1 MCGRKVKEAEF
12 FSLIFANFVASTGGP
27 GVPSCAGEP
36 SAAAAA
42 DPADLHVVL
51 LCQVHPCL
59 RLAEHRPLLLLPARA
74 AARVHHVRE
83 NRDLTEKGSHAKWQ
97 MEVRNLRSEVG
108 AFGGFTATHP
118 RAVFSG
124 RAARNSA
131 HGVLLLFRSVLP
143 RGNSNG
149 VSRALRRALR
159 AKYTNRLMRV
169 RAGAVLPDHLGFI
182 ARAASGRR
190 LCGGRR
196 SL

>member
-1 MCGRKVKEAEF
+1 
-12 FSLIFANFVASTGGP
+12 
-27 GVPSCAGEP
+27 
-36 SAAAAA
+36 
-42 DPADLHVVL
+42 
-51 LCQVHPCL
+51 
-59 RLAEHRPLLLLPARA
+59 
-74 AARVHHVRE
+74 
-83 NRDLTEKGSHAKWQ
+83 
-97 MEVRNLRSEVG
+97 MEVNSYTVYSEDSPLSPPSLH
-108 AFGGFTATHP
+108 THP
-118 RAVFSG
+118 ESRVFPG

-169 RAGAVLPDHLGFI
+169 SAGAVLPDHLGFI

-196 SL
+196 SP